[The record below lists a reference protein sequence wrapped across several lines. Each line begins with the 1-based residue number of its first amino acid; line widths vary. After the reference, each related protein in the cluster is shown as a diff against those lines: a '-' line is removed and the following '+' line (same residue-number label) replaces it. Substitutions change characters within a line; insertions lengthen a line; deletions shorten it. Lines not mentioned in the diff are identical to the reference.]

1 MSTNGILDFQNT
13 NKIIFGGSDSNVV
26 IDTSNV
32 SLGIGIQGT
41 ETPGSNLH
49 VVGNA
54 FISSDL
60 TVSGTGA
67 LTVPAGTTDDR
78 PATAANGMIR
88 YNSTTGFMEAY
99 SAVGWAPIAQ
109 PPTVTGI
116 SPLTTLASGGQV
128 AGYGNG
134 VTEMPQPPNAADGD
148 KLGYSVSVS
157 GNGMYALGGAA
168 YDATPNKGALHI
180 YVRNASTNAWTHQQE
195 LTIPNI
201 TSNDYWGYTQHG
213 VSLSNDGTYA
223 VAGAQYYNSSAGR
236 ARVWVRNG
244 TSWSH
249 QQELTISS
257 MPTGAY
263 FGSAVDISSDGN
275 YIIIGAYSDDVL
287 RSGGGAAHIFIRSGT
302 TWSHQATLP
311 RTGDGNSGN
320 EFGVTVG
327 ISSDGTY
334 AIVGSPSGTPN
345 TGSAHIYIRSG
356 TTWTHQKLMVD
367 PNGQAS
373 DQFGFGVH
381 ISGDGNYAAIGS
393 PYDASN
399 TGAGHIFVRSGTS
412 WTHQQQITITSA
424 ATGDYAFEQLK
435 LTDDGTV
442 LVASVRGRRDGSAT
456 LYGSLVIFTRSGT
469 NWTQTDE
476 IRGETLPNA
485 VSYDLIGHCS
495 DISSDGTMIVSGAY
509 NRDTGG
515 TDRGALF
522 SIPFSEEIVDASTQ
536 VFTATGTGIVSGST
550 VQLEGADGTLYS
562 VSNVTPNADG
572 TQVTFKMGSIAGLS
586 PEFPPS
592 AMTSDTS
599 ITGYTVSASY
609 NNYPWKAFDD
619 STSTIWDV
627 NTSVYDTNTPFLA
640 ISSVGETQD
649 ISGTSHRG
657 HWIQL
662 QIPSSVILTRTILGT
677 SHDDHGYGQ
686 FVILGSNDA
695 AAAQLS
701 SWLAGTSSGWTLLHS
716 GNGVVN
722 ELSTDVTTLSEGSIE
737 AFKYFRVVIKSKRNA
752 NGSGHIRLNN
762 VQFFGGKGSWDLA
775 QQPYKV
781 RINSTS
787 GLTGTS
793 TAKIGFPVT
802 WTTAAA
808 ANLNFDTTA
817 STTHTLL
824 GTDGGGG
831 TNRTF
836 TIVSTIPVSSPPALP
851 SDLELTTTTAGGV
864 ITGQISAVGTTSVTF
879 RLTDNASGL
888 FTDRAINILGITG
901 LYPFSP
907 NPFKFTNGGQ
917 TGKIGPQLATLT
929 GHADYSA
936 AAWRT
941 NPAHFN
947 LGKGYYPN
955 SGSDANTPQ
964 RGFQLWTVPK
974 DATYTIQAQGALG
987 GDGTVNANQTPGKG
1001 ARVQADFALT
1011 KGTKIIII
1019 VGQGGTG
1026 ATHNQYS
1033 GGGGGGTFVLKN
1045 NFATSTNDI
1054 YLIAG
1059 GGQGT
1064 SEYNNATVTY
1074 SSANGS
1080 SQGTSSNGGSGGGN
1094 GNGGGGG
1101 WGTNGQDGGTGYTT
1115 FGRSVHNFLLVSGS
1129 STIDTS
1135 TLKEP
1140 GYGGDTGNQST
1151 QSGVG
1156 GFGGGGAGFHQ
1167 SPGGG
1172 GGYGGGRG
1180 GYFTGN
1186 SGYTPPASSWIM
1198 PNGTTGITVTNRT
1211 FSGNPGGT
1219 AAADLHGWV
1228 LITQN

>member
-13 NKIIFGGSDSNVV
+13 NKIIFRGSDSNVV

-67 LTVPAGTTDDR
+67 LTVPAGATGDR

-116 SPLTTLASGGQV
+116 SPLS
-128 AGYGNG
+128 
-134 VTEMPQPPNAADGD
+134 
-148 KLGYSVSVS
+148 
-157 GNGMYALGGAA
+157 
-168 YDATPNKGALHI
+168 
-180 YVRNASTNAWTHQQE
+180 
-195 LTIPNI
+195 
-201 TSNDYWGYTQHG
+201 
-213 VSLSNDGTYA
+213 
-223 VAGAQYYNSSAGR
+223 
-236 ARVWVRNG
+236 
-244 TSWSH
+244 
-249 QQELTISS
+249 
-257 MPTGAY
+257 
-263 FGSAVDISSDGN
+263 
-275 YIIIGAYSDDVL
+275 
-287 RSGGGAAHIFIRSGT
+287 
-302 TWSHQATLP
+302 TLP
-311 RTGDGNSGN
+311 S
-320 EFGVTVG
+320 
-327 ISSDGTY
+327 
-334 AIVGSPSGTPN
+334 
-345 TGSAHIYIRSG
+345 
-356 TTWTHQKLMVD
+356 
-367 PNGQAS
+367 
-373 DQFGFGVH
+373 
-381 ISGDGNYAAIGS
+381 
-393 PYDASN
+393 
-399 TGAGHIFVRSGTS
+399 
-412 WTHQQQITITSA
+412 
-424 ATGDYAFEQLK
+424 
-435 LTDDGTV
+435 
-442 LVASVRGRRDGSAT
+442 
-456 LYGSLVIFTRSGT
+456 
-469 NWTQTDE
+469 
-476 IRGETLPNA
+476 
-485 VSYDLIGHCS
+485 
-495 DISSDGTMIVSGAY
+495 
-509 NRDTGG
+509 
-515 TDRGALF
+515 
-522 SIPFSEEIVDASTQ
+522 DASTQ

-562 VSNVTPNADG
+562 VVDATPPNAAG
-572 TQVTFKMGSIAGLS
+572 TQVTFKMGGNLPLES
-586 PEFPPS
+586 PPS
-592 AMTSDTS
+592 AMTNNTS
-599 ITGYTVSASY
+599 ITGYVASASY
-609 NNYPWKAFDD
+609 NSSSAWYAFNDVVTTGSYWAMNVGNSTTGY
-619 STSTIWDV
+619 STSSPYLAGSSAPVT
-627 NTSVYDTNTPFLA
+627 DT
-640 ISSVGETQD
+640 
-649 ISGTSHRG
+649 HRG

-662 QIPSSVILTRTILGT
+662 QIPSPVILTRAVISSTQ
-677 SHDDHGYGQ
+677 SSYQHGQ
-686 FVILGSNDA
+686 FVILGSND
-695 AAAQLS
+695 
-701 SWLAGTSSGWTLLHS
+701 TTNWTLLHT
-716 GNGVVN
+716 GTGVNGVT
-722 ELSTDVTTLSEGSIE
+722 STNVTTLSAGSTK
-737 AFKYFRVVIKSKRNA
+737 AFSYFRVVIKSKTSSTGNYD
-752 NGSGHIRLNN
+752 IELNN
-762 VQFFGGKGSWDLA
+762 VEFYSADGTWDLA

-787 GLTGTS
+787 GLNGTS
-793 TAKIGFPVT
+793 TAAIGFAVG
-802 WTTAAA
+802 WTTAAG

-817 STTHTLL
+817 SATNILL

-836 TIVSTIPVSSPPALP
+836 SLAPGSNALP
-851 SDLELTTTTAGGV
+851 SGLTLTGSTGA
-864 ITGQISAVGTTSVTF
+864 ITGQIAANQDGVTTSVTF
-879 RLTDNASGL
+879 RLTDNATGL
-888 FTDRAINILGITG
+888 FTDRAINILGVAG

-941 NPAHFN
+941 NTAYFN

-987 GDGTVNANQTPGKG
+987 GDGTVHANQTPGKG

-1026 ATHNQYS
+1026 APDSMYS

-1045 NFATSTNDI
+1045 NFTTSTNDI

-1080 SQGTSSNGGSGGGN
+1080 SQGTSSNGGSIGGN
-1094 GNGGGGG
+1094 SNGGGGG

-1180 GYFTGN
+1180 GYFSGN